1 MSDELS
7 FSVIINIVK
16 KRLKI
21 IGVLV
26 VFAAIVSAFF
36 SGPRFIKPQYKS
48 RAVIYPSNLS
58 PYGEESNAEQM
69 LQLLYATNIKDS
81 LIVKY
86 DLYKR
91 YLIDTISS
99 SSRFFINRTISQRI
113 SFNETKY
120 ESIEI
125 EVMDENPDTA
135 KLMVDEIII
144 QLNLQARNMHREK
157 YAEVVEINFNEMEKQ
172 RVRVD
177 SMEARLQYLRINHGI
192 LDYMVQ
198 TEEILKGYMKML
210 ANNTNV
216 TNRKKAEDILNN
228 LYLKGGEY
236 KKLNRL
242 ADLTR
247 DKYFSLNHQYEDA
260 LKEFTKELTYTNM
273 VVKPEV
279 ADKKSYPVRWVI
291 VFSAMVFTLVAA
303 LAVFIPLDRSKI

>member
-81 LIVKY
+81 LIVKF
-86 DLYKR
+86 DLYQR
-91 YLIDTISS
+91 YKIDTSS
-99 SSRFFINRTISQRI
+99 ASIKFSMNQVLKERVSY
-113 SFNETKY
+113 NETKY

-247 DKYFSLNHQYEDA
+247 DKYFSLNHQYENA